1 MLDVDFLNIFREDDK
16 LDLADNAFS
25 GNHKDDIVF
34 PLSAQDISKHP
45 RKDQELMR
53 KLRDNPGYYSDTVL
67 NGTDLI
73 TYQGHIYIPHAL

>member
-16 LDLADNAFS
+16 LQLAENVFS

-34 PLSAQDISKHP
+34 PLSAQEISKHQ

-53 KLRDNPGYYSDTVL
+53 
-67 NGTDLI
+67 
-73 TYQGHIYIPHAL
+73 